1 MGPKLNENV
10 NRFLKVVNYE
20 RIGPPT
26 DMWGVGVI
34 CYILLSGFSPFMGET
49 DGETFSN
56 INSVNYDFEEPE
68 FDNITSEAKDFI
80 SSLLTRRPHLRL
92 TAKRVL
98 RLVR

>member
-34 CYILLSGFSPFMGET
+34 CYILLSGKTEIMVVYFVNERSIMLTIVMIRVKAFPRSWERRMERRLAISTG
-49 DGETFSN
+49 DNKNSN
-56 INSVNYDFEEPE
+56 
-68 FDNITSEAKDFI
+68 TS
-80 SSLLTRRPHLRL
+80 R
-92 TAKRVL
+92 
-98 RLVR
+98 